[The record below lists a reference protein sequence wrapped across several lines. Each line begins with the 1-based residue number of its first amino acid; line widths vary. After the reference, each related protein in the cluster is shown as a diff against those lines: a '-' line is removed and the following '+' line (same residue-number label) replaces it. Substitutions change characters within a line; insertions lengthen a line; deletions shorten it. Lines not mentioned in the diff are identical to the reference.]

1 MTDLEFKRLMQLQK
15 IFVKSSI
22 ILPNNGE
29 NSIYDLKSK
38 ETQDKFYLDVDRRG
52 RIELSRFKLQ
62 TRYAVTKLPL
72 VRIDIDSPPHL
83 NPDGTKTS
91 RNHIHIYREVDN
103 DTGNLPWAYSLE
115 EFDQIKFNRNNI
127 VFMDIF
133 SSFCE
138 YCNISMENI
147 QGVI

>member
-1 MTDLEFKRLMQLQK
+1 MQK

-115 EFDQIKFNRNNI
+115 EFEQIKFNRNNI

>member
-1 MTDLEFKRLMQLQK
+1 MQK

-62 TRYAVTKLPL
+62 TRYAVIKLPL

-115 EFDQIKFNRNNI
+115 EFEQIKFNRNNI
-127 VFMDIF
+127 VFLDIF

>member
-115 EFDQIKFNRNNI
+115 EFEQIKFNRNNI
-127 VFMDIF
+127 VFMDIL

>member
-115 EFDQIKFNRNNI
+115 EFEQIKFNRNNI

>member
-1 MTDLEFKRLMQLQK
+1 MQK

>member
-1 MTDLEFKRLMQLQK
+1 M
-15 IFVKSSI
+15 
-22 ILPNNGE
+22 
-29 NSIYDLKSK
+29 
-38 ETQDKFYLDVDRRG
+38 
-52 RIELSRFKLQ
+52 Q
-62 TRYAVTKLPL
+62 TRYAITKLPL

-91 RNHIHIYREVDN
+91 RNHIHIYRDVDN

-115 EFDQIKFNRNNI
+115 EFEQIKFNRNNI
-127 VFMDIF
+127 VFMDIL

>member
-62 TRYAVTKLPL
+62 TRYVVTKLPL

-115 EFDQIKFNRNNI
+115 EFEQIKFNRNNI